1 MNSKSSGGRLEAFLT
16 GKGFYIVLILCAAI
30 IGGSAWMMAAG
41 DRSLAEDI
49 SVMNRESLENQV
61 TETVLLPPGEE
72 SQAVMAPDVHVDGPG
87 DEAVPLAE
95 PEDGGEVWRE
105 GDVIE
110 AAAAAYVWP
119 VSGQIDRRHDSEVLS
134 YDATMRDWRTHE
146 GVDILAPLGETV
158 SAAHAGT
165 VESIVKDNLYGT
177 VLTVSH
183 GDGGR
188 TVYANLAEIPA
199 VSVGDWV
206 EPGDVI
212 GAVGTTALCEI
223 GQGTHLHFAVTVD
236 GENVDPMD
244 YLPG

>member
-1 MNSKSSGGRLEAFLT
+1 MNSRNSGGKLEAFFM
-16 GKGFYIVLILCAAI
+16 GKGFYIVLFLCASI
-30 IGGSAWMMAAG
+30 IGVSAWMMAAG
-41 DRSLAEDI
+41 ERTMAEDFQT
-49 SVMNRESLENQV
+49 MNRQDLENHRVETVILPPEQEAQPAMAPETQV
-61 TETVLLPPGEE
+61 VRPESETSDGEETET
-72 SQAVMAPDVHVDGPG
+72 D
-87 DEAVPLAE
+87 
-95 PEDGGEVWRE
+95 EVWRQ
-105 GDVIE
+105 GDVLE
-110 AAAAAYVWP
+110 AAAPVYVWP
-119 VSGQIDRRHDSEVLS
+119 VSGQVERRHDNSVLS

-146 GVDILAPLGETV
+146 GIDIAAPLGETV
-158 SAAHAGT
+158 FAAHAGS
-165 VESIVKDNLYGT
+165 VESIAQDDLYGT
-177 VLTVSH
+177 MVTVAH

-236 GENVDPMD
+236 GVNVNPLD

>member
-1 MNSKSSGGRLEAFLT
+1 MNSRSSGGKLEAFFT
-16 GKGFYIVLILCAAI
+16 GKGFYIVLFLCAAI

-41 DRSLAEDI
+41 ERTMAEDI
-49 SVMNRESLENQV
+49 SKIRRESMESQRV
-61 TETVLLPPGEE
+61 ETVILPPEQE
-72 SQAVMAPDVHVDGPG
+72 AQPAMAPETQVVRPE
-87 DEAVPLAE
+87 DEAVSAE
-95 PEDGGEVWRE
+95 AGESDGVWRQ

-110 AAAAAYVWP
+110 AAAPVYVWP
-119 VSGQIDRRHDSEVLS
+119 VSGQVERRHDSSVLS

-146 GVDILAPLGETV
+146 GIDILAPLGETV
-158 SAAHAGT
+158 YAAHAGS
-165 VESIVKDNLYGT
+165 VESVAQDDFYGT
-177 VLTVSH
+177 VVTVSH

-188 TVYANLAEIPA
+188 TVYANLAELPA

-212 GAVGTTALCEI
+212 GAIGTTALCEI

-236 GENVDPMD
+236 GVNVNPLD